1 MHQHLLRRMLIAAL
15 AIVACAALAACGSSK
30 DSASKTTDTSAPA
43 ADVAPSADD
52 TLRVA
57 YTADPAGGVDPSTF
71 YDIEGQSVIL
81 SVYEGLA
88 TYAPDS
94 SEIEPLLAESWET
107 SADGTTY
114 TFKLRDGVTFHD
126 GGKLDAQVVKDSL
139 QRSIDLE
146 GGPSYMLAD
155 VAKMTVVDPL
165 TLKIE
170 LKQRNNAF
178 LSYLA
183 SMYGPKIVSPVA
195 LKAHP
200 GKKGADW
207 FQTNAAGSGPF
218 QLDSYKRGRD
228 FRMSRFADYWGD
240 EPYFAKIVISIIP
253 DVSSQRLQLQSG
265 DLDLIT
271 HGVPVAELETITRD
285 GQLQVVHYPAAL
297 RQRVS
302 LNTSK
307 APFDDI
313 KNRQAFVAALDI
325 PGAVTA
331 TYGDYAKP
339 ATSQYPGVM
348 GVDAPVTAPEAGDA
362 PDLGKL
368 TMTYPSSEPDSK
380 RLTEF
385 MQQSLQAA
393 GFDVTLRGATVNE
406 AFAIASAPEKAPEVW
421 LGTPNPDSADPY
433 TWAQPAWASAGG
445 LNVYATPDKKVDT
458 LVEQA
463 NQAEDPAEAADLY
476 AQIGAHLNEQA
487 ASVPVDDLDDVFVAA
502 KDLTGFQHVPVY
514 VWTPNLA
521 RLARQ
526 P

>member
-1 MHQHLLRRMLIAAL
+1 MHEHPLRRALIAAL
-15 AIVACAALAACGSSK
+15 AIVACVALAACGSSN
-30 DSASKTTDTSAPA
+30 DSASTTNASAPA
-43 ADVAPSADD
+43 ADVAPSATD

-81 SVYEGLA
+81 STYEGLL

-94 SEIEPLLAESWET
+94 SQIKPLLAESWDV
-107 SADGTTY
+107 SSDGTTY

-126 GGKLDAQVVKDSL
+126 GGKLSAQVVKDSL
-139 QRSIDLE
+139 QRFVDLA

-155 VAKMTVVDPL
+155 ITKMTVVDPL
-165 TLKIE
+165 TLKVR

-183 SMYGPKIVSPVA
+183 SMYGPKIVGPQA
-195 LKAHP
+195 LREHP
-200 GKKGADW
+200 GKKGAAW
-207 FQTNAAGSGPF
+207 FQTHADGSGPF
-218 QLDSYKRGRD
+218 RLDSYKRGRD
-228 FRMSRFADYWGD
+228 FRMSRFAGYWGT

-253 DVSSQRLQLQSG
+253 DVSSQRLQLESG

-271 HGVPVAELETITRD
+271 HGVPVAELETIAHGGR
-285 GQLQVVHYPAAL
+285 LQVVHFPAAL

-313 KNRQAFVAALDI
+313 RARQAFVAALDI
-325 PGAVTA
+325 PSAVA
-331 TYGDYAKP
+331 STYGAYAKA

-348 GVDAPVTAPEAGDA
+348 GVSAPVTKPAAGSAPK
-362 PDLGKL
+362 LGKL
-368 TMTYPSSEPDSK
+368 TMTYPSAEPDSK
-380 RLTEF
+380 RLAEF

-393 GFDVTLRGATVNE
+393 GFDVTLRGATVSE
-406 AFAIASAPEKAPEVW
+406 AFAVAGAPQKAPEVW

-445 LNVYATPDKKVDT
+445 LNVYATPDKQVDR

-463 NQAEDPAEAADLY
+463 NAAASPEQATALY
-476 AQIGAHLNEQA
+476 AQIGAHMNEQA

-502 KDLTGFQHVPVY
+502 KDLTGFSHVPVY
-514 VWTPNLA
+514 VWTPDLA
-521 RLARQ
+521 RLARTK
-526 P
+526 